1 MASNKHAIR
10 TYSAEEL
17 RLLAAEGRL
26 KGKGIERLTRV
37 QSNTGYNRTI
47 SLSAFERKMARQAC
61 WADATQLLH
70 TFLDLAH
77 IHSPSRGEKQVAAYI
92 TDCLTNM
99 GISNIDHDPY
109 GNIIADLPAT
119 SPKAT
124 NLLFTAHMD
133 CVYPGGKTP
142 VQPIF
147 TQTGEIHTDGAN
159 SLGADDKAGIAAILT
174 TLNYIQ
180 DARLPHGEIRI
191 VFTVQEELGYRGIK
205 QIPASVLN
213 GIHLVISMDPPVRVE
228 RDETAKMAVLHMPPA
243 HPFVHLIKESARD
256 CGFTPL
262 ILFDE
267 DGYVGGDTICL
278 SPLGALVADFCST
291 SRYAHTPKE
300 HIRVTDLITQT
311 NWMISTVERAL
322 NFDPST
328 LELRSVYGAEPIGAL
343 TGVRK
348 QVPLTVDL
356 LKDKRILAQTLHRR
370 PGPQQVP
377 VLVHLSALAP
387 RIGDPDLLHDVVEAY
402 TQCIRL
408 DQVPQ
413 VLRDLT
419 LALSHLATN
428 LADVRPLEPLIDVAH
443 EVIQRG
449 GDDHARIN
457 ALNFLA
463 ELYQKSRRVAVKNRL
478 INIAILSLQSTSDAL
493 VEVST
498 QFLRANLD
506 EAIHPLTVAFC
517 NQTSSERMLSTH
529 GRIVGGRS
537 RAREATT
544 RWTIIRQRILQLLL
558 QEDRILPEMLEW
570 IFANDGAATQKIAIG
585 FIDPN
590 QSTYIA
596 DRILRNL
603 KSRRA
608 GVQETA
614 VHFVGTH
621 RMVQAIDPLI
631 DLLLTPYVCRNRSL
645 VEWALDSI
653 GTSAL
658 NTAVTRL
665 GTDTEFAPFVRR
677 LFNRHDR
684 STDSDFT
691 ALLPRLQTAYGTEF
705 ALDDPIHLTMLGHYL
720 GDELTGLDDLSR
732 WDKRRT
738 IVFYDHVLRIYSKRA
753 EFDRLVDL
761 IDEADPQTRGRFAQ
775 MAIQKNVFED
785 PDFLALVSRENARFL
800 EHLAML
806 ETHISIK
813 TVLSRLREFTSGAQ
827 VDIADPRDVEIYYL
841 YLLKQSP
848 QMPDRTRYLKHIQ
861 EANHRLFPPLK
872 PYCKAFTIAGDRI
885 EEVGTVDRER
895 IRSLID
901 GLPSADNRE
910 HRLRSIFD
918 LKHLAKRE
926 RNRLIN
932 NLAEAFDIDVAPYNT
947 PQDRFEAIIKGIDF
961 EFDAAYRPVPQVVF
975 PLLMRVRMKHRND
988 AVINP
993 MAEYAIEYALI
1004 SHPEISDSFDAGET
1018 DLLLDSLNDLLTDRV
1033 FEAEGELAEDV
1044 FQELKDKHIKAL
1056 SQFYTS
1062 QWKGIIRD
1070 LKKRFVS
1077 EREINLIIATETA
1090 MLEYDIEDEEDS
1102 NLLDTN
1108 LNRLIQV
1115 LFSPAI
1121 EQARRESNISEA
1133 DGAKLLDTNFSRL
1146 MYALKID
1153 GADLVAFHDRHRE
1166 FFKLYTAVLRVRN
1179 LRQLKR
1185 IYREVYLIL
1194 QDKLSF
1200 AGREHVG
1207 RPEQKKRLATGD
1219 PAQDR
1224 QEQQPDLPGYLKYT
1238 RKELGKLSK
1247 LMSDFVIESALDDRV
1262 DIVQHEITKL
1272 RQVVIGTSQI
1282 LCAPSKDVSIIYR
1295 SWPGNDCNQG
1305 DIKQILSPDCSFYK
1319 IISDGLWKGYF
1330 TLVELQR
1337 RNKEGISQRAFLL
1350 DVLNFSGL
1358 KMENES
1364 FIKVLMHQVIQ
1375 IAQSEGIQYVL
1386 TGPREEHLS
1395 NRDYIRRAFRKA
1407 FPPNGTEQNFVLM
1420 NTPTANFQSLNPN
1433 LTVAWKSPEA
1443 A

>member
-1 MASNKHAIR
+1 
-10 TYSAEEL
+10 
-17 RLLAAEGRL
+17 
-26 KGKGIERLTRV
+26 
-37 QSNTGYNRTI
+37 
-47 SLSAFERKMARQAC
+47 
-61 WADATQLLH
+61 
-70 TFLDLAH
+70 
-77 IHSPSRGEKQVAAYI
+77 
-92 TDCLTNM
+92 
-99 GISNIDHDPY
+99 
-109 GNIIADLPAT
+109 
-119 SPKAT
+119 
-124 NLLFTAHMD
+124 MD
-133 CVYPGGKTP
+133 CVYPGGQTN
-142 VQPIF
+142 VQPVF
-147 TQTGEIHTDGAN
+147 TTAGEIRTDGGN
-159 SLGADDKAGIAAILT
+159 SLGADDKAGIAAILNALT
-174 TLNYIQ
+174 YIQ
-180 DARLPHGEIRI
+180 NAQLPHGEIRI
-191 VFTVQEELGYRGIK
+191 IFTVQEELGYRGIK
-205 QIPASVLN
+205 QVPASMLN

-228 RDETAKMAVLHMPPA
+228 RDETAQMTVLHMPPA
-243 HPFVHLIKESARD
+243 HPFVHLVRESAHD
-256 CGFTPL
+256 CGFDPL

-278 SPLGALVADFCST
+278 SPLGALIADFCST
-291 SRYAHTPKE
+291 SRYAHTQHE
-300 HIRVTDLITQT
+300 HIRIADLISQA
-311 NWMISTVERAL
+311 NWMVATTERAL
-322 NFDPST
+322 NFDPS
-328 LELRSVYGAEPIGAL
+328 ELDLRAVYGAEPIGAL

-348 QVPLTVDL
+348 QVPLTENL
-356 LKDKRILAQTLHRR
+356 LKEKRKLAQTLHLR

-387 RIGDPDLLHDVVEAY
+387 RIGDPDLLRDVVEAY
-402 TQCIRL
+402 VQCIRL

-428 LADVRPLEPLIDVAH
+428 LADVRPLEPLIDVVH
-443 EVIQRG
+443 NVIQRG
-449 GDDHARIN
+449 GDDPSRIN

-463 ELYQKSRRVAVKNRL
+463 ELYQKSRRVAIKNRL
-478 INIAILSLQSTSDAL
+478 LNIAILSLQSGSESVVKATS
-493 VEVST
+493 

-517 NQTSSERMLSTH
+517 NQTAWERMLSNR
-529 GRIVGGRS
+529 GRIISSRS
-537 RAREATT
+537 RTRETAAH
-544 RWTIIRQRILQLLL
+544 WTLIRQRILQLLL
-558 QEDRILPEMLEW
+558 EEDRILPEMLEW
-570 IFANDGAATQKIAIG
+570 IFSHDSAATQKIAVG
-585 FIDPN
+585 FIDPSK
-590 QSTYIA
+590 STHIA

-603 KSRRA
+603 RSRRQ

-621 RMVQAIDPLI
+621 RMVQAISPLI

-653 GTSAL
+653 GAPVLDTV
-658 NTAVTRL
+658 VTRL
-665 GTDTEFAPFVRR
+665 GNDQGFAPFVRR

-684 STDSDFT
+684 STDADFA
-691 ALLPRLQTAYGTEF
+691 ALPATLQNTYGNEF
-705 ALDDPIHLTMLGHYL
+705 ALDDPIHLTFLGHYL
-720 GDELTGLDDLSR
+720 GNVELTDLSGLSR
-732 WDKRRT
+732 WDKRRA
-738 IVFYDHVLRIYSKRA
+738 IVFYDHIVRIYPRRT
-753 EFDRLVDL
+753 EVDRLVDF
-761 IDEADPQTRGRFAQ
+761 IDEVDPQTRGRFAQ
-775 MAIQKNVFED
+775 MIIQKNIFED

-806 ETHISIK
+806 ETHIPLNA
-813 TVLSRLREFTSGAQ
+813 VLSRLREFTNGAQ
-827 VDIADPRDVEIYYL
+827 LDIADPRDVEIYYL

-861 EANHRLFPPLK
+861 EAKNRLFPPLK

-901 GLPSADNRE
+901 GLPNPENRE
-910 HRLRSIFD
+910 IRLREVFN
-918 LKHLAKRE
+918 LKHLARRE

-932 NLAEAFDIDVAPYNT
+932 ALAEAFNVDVSPYNT
-947 PQDRFEAIIKGIDF
+947 VEDRIEAISKGIDF

-988 AVINP
+988 AVIAP
-993 MAEYAIEYALI
+993 LTEYAIEYALI

-1044 FQELKDKHIKAL
+1044 FQELKDKHVNAL

-1070 LKKRFVS
+1070 LKKRFTA
-1077 EREINLIIATETA
+1077 ERESNLITATEQA
-1090 MLEYDIEDEEDS
+1090 MLEYDVQDEEDS

-1108 LNRLIQV
+1108 LNRLVQV

-1121 EQARRESNISEA
+1121 EQARREHNVEGS
-1133 DGAKLLDTNFSRL
+1133 KLPDANLSRL
-1146 MYALKID
+1146 MQALRID

-1166 FFKLYTAVLRVRN
+1166 CFKVYTAALRVRN

-1200 AGREHVG
+1200 AGREHPK
-1207 RPEQKKRLATGD
+1207 RQEQGKRLATGD
-1219 PAQDR
+1219 PEEDAPKQIP
-1224 QEQQPDLPGYLKYT
+1224 ELPGYLKYT

-1247 LMSDFVIESALDDRV
+1247 LMSDFVLESALDQRV

-1319 IISDGLWKGYF
+1319 IISNGLWKGYF
-1330 TLVELQR
+1330 TLVELHR
-1337 RNKEGISQRAFLL
+1337 RNNKGISQRAFLL

-1364 FIKVLMHQVIQ
+1364 FIKVLMHQIIQ
-1375 IAQSEGIQYVL
+1375 IAQAEDIHYVL
-1386 TGPREEHLS
+1386 TGPRDEHIS
-1395 NRDYIRRAFRKA
+1395 NRDYIRRAYRKA
-1407 FPPNGTEQNFVLM
+1407 FPPNGTEQGFGLI
-1420 NTPTANFQSLNPN
+1420 NTPAAHFQSLNPN
-1433 LTVAWKSPEA
+1433 LTVAWKSPQAEQLQ
-1443 A
+1443 